1 MPMRALLLSLGFAVA
16 LAGCQRDAADTT
28 TPTPA
33 KSPVTA
39 STSHDA
45 LSYAEPDKVAITD
58 LSLDLKVDFDTKTIA
73 GTATYTLDW
82 KDENARQLVLDTR
95 DLAID
100 RVEGEGQD
108 GAWQPL
114 QYGLAD
120 RDQLLGSKFPIAAP
134 ERNEPSRLTSKPS
147 PEASG
152 PQRKDRKSVG

>member
-58 LSLDLKVDFDTKTIA
+58 LALDLKVDFGTKTIA

-82 KDENARQLVLDTR
+82 KDEDARQLVLDTR

-100 RVEGEGQD
+100 RVEGAGKDEIGR
-108 GAWQPL
+108 ASCRESVF
-114 QYGLAD
+114 QYV
-120 RDQLLGSKFPIAAP
+120 SI
-134 ERNEPSRLTSKPS
+134 
-147 PEASG
+147 
-152 PQRKDRKSVG
+152 SVFVVSLKKKIHY

>member
-16 LAGCQRDAADTT
+16 LASCQRDAADTT

-58 LSLDLKVDFDTKTIA
+58 LALNLKVDFGTKTIA

-82 KDENARQLVLDTR
+82 KHEDARHLVLDTR
-95 DLAID
+95 DLETGRAH
-100 RVEGEGQD
+100 V
-108 GAWQPL
+108 
-114 QYGLAD
+114 
-120 RDQLLGSKFPIAAP
+120 
-134 ERNEPSRLTSKPS
+134 
-147 PEASG
+147 
-152 PQRKDRKSVG
+152 

>member
-58 LSLDLKVDFDTKTIA
+58 LALDLKVDFGTKTIA
-73 GTATYTLDW
+73 GTATYTLAW
-82 KDENARQLVLDTR
+82 KDEDARQLVLDTS

-100 RVEGEGQD
+100 KVEGEGKD

-114 QYGLAD
+114 QYGLAG
-120 RDQLLGSKFPIAAP
+120 RAGLLGSKF
-134 ERNEPSRLTSKPS
+134 TT
-147 PEASG
+147 EARSEA
-152 PQRKDRKSVG
+152 RRVGKGG

>member
-58 LSLDLKVDFDTKTIA
+58 LALDLKVDFGPQTIA
-73 GTATYTLDW
+73 GPATSTPDW
-82 KDENARQLVLDTR
+82 KDEDARQLVLDTP
-95 DLAID
+95 DLALA
-100 RVEGEGQD
+100 RVQGEG
-108 GAWQPL
+108 
-114 QYGLAD
+114 
-120 RDQLLGSKFPIAAP
+120 
-134 ERNEPSRLTSKPS
+134 
-147 PEASG
+147 
-152 PQRKDRKSVG
+152 KDRAGHAQHSRPA

>member
-58 LSLDLKVDFDTKTIA
+58 RALDLKVDFDTKTIA

-82 KDENARQLVLDTR
+82 KDEDARQLVLDTR

-100 RVEGEGQD
+100 RVESEGTD
-108 GAWQPL
+108 GPWQPP
-114 QYGLAD
+114 QYGLGD
-120 RDQLLGSKFPIAAP
+120 RDWRLGSQSTTQAP
-134 ERNEPSRLTSKPS
+134 GRTRQLQS
-147 PEASG
+147 
-152 PQRKDRKSVG
+152 

>member
-58 LSLDLKVDFDTKTIA
+58 LALELKVDFGTKTNA
-73 GTATYTLDW
+73 GTTS
-82 KDENARQLVLDTR
+82 EER
-95 DLAID
+95 
-100 RVEGEGQD
+100 RVGKGCVSTFRFR
-108 GAWQPL
+108 W
-114 QYGLAD
+114 
-120 RDQLLGSKFPIAAP
+120 
-134 ERNEPSRLTSKPS
+134 S
-147 PEASG
+147 P
-152 PQRKDRKSVG
+152 DH

>member
-45 LSYAEPDKVAITD
+45 LSYAETGKVAITD
-58 LSLDLKVDFDTKTIA
+58 LALDLKVDFDTKPIA

-82 KDENARQLVLDTR
+82 KDEDARQRSEEHTSELQSLMSLSYAVFCLNKKTGNNQ
-95 DLAID
+95 AIH
-100 RVEGEGQD
+100 
-108 GAWQPL
+108 
-114 QYGLAD
+114 YG
-120 RDQLLGSKFPIAAP
+120 RT
-134 ERNEPSRLTSKPS
+134 TSTKL
-147 PEASG
+147 
-152 PQRKDRKSVG
+152 